1 MSERNY
7 WQRMRRSRMSRRSL
21 LRASAR
27 AGVGAAGMALVG
39 CGGDDDDDGQPAAA
53 QTQQQ
58 AEQQQQ
64 AAEQQ
69 AMQQEQQEQTQQEQQ
84 EQQEQQQQAAVAQA
98 QQQQQAQA
106 AQATGGPRPGGTV
119 RAHSHADP
127 ATSGVGWDPQQV
139 TSGHAWHHHSN
150 IFDRMLG
157 FDDSAAVR
165 PELASA
171 LEIPDDVTYL
181 FTMRD
186 GAIFQDG
193 APVDANAVQLNME
206 RIQATEATGLVAA
219 GIGKAATM
227 EATDDRTWRMVNSEP
242 FGPTVSYFQAYPGT
256 SLLISPQNFDD
267 VATNPV
273 GAGAMK
279 LVEEVPGE
287 RWIGERWDGYWDSEN
302 VHIDRYELHVFTDE
316 NTALN
321 AFLNGDLDFTP
332 PPPGGI
338 PADFQAELEADGHK
352 VVKGMH
358 QIWDNTWF
366 NLNPAAEGYNT
377 FRDPRMR
384 HAYNRAI
391 DRDALNVAAFDGADK
406 PSRAPTS
413 TESWA
418 VPGDKSYYPGHDKHM
433 AHELMDA
440 AGYGDGVT
448 GIQLSYGEERF
459 RTTTEPINSQ
469 VREVGIDLQYI
480 AGTWAEIVPRFVPEL
495 HVEGGGSGD
504 WTIATITWE
513 APFDPHPVLGQ
524 KFEFLLGGMYGATDG
539 SGTGPA
545 DLSQNPNDEVLA
557 ELHRTQ
563 ELVWEAAKPATQE
576 DRIPLYAKV
585 WEAFEENMLVVYTL
599 QWPSAYATQGH
610 LEGFEIIPFFG
621 LPRGS
626 GSKYVWLNNV

>member
-1 MSERNY
+1 
-7 WQRMRRSRMSRRSL
+7 
-21 LRASAR
+21 
-27 AGVGAAGMALVG
+27 V
-39 CGGDDDDDGQPAAA
+39 AAA
-53 QTQQQ
+53 QEAADAAQ
-58 AEQQQQ
+58 E
-64 AAEQQ
+64 AAESA
-69 AMQQEQQEQTQQEQQ
+69 AMAAEEEEQ
-84 EQQEQQQQAAVAQA
+84 AVATA
-98 QQQQQAQA
+98 
-106 AQATGGPRPGGTV
+106 GPRRGGTV
-119 RAHSHADP
+119 RGHSHADP
-127 ATSGVGWDPQQV
+127 STSGVLWDPQQV
-139 TSGHAWHHHSN
+139 TSGHAWHHHSH

-171 LEIPDDVTYL
+171 LENPDDVTYL

-193 APVDANAVQLNME
+193 APVDAHAVQLNME
-206 RIQATEATGLVAA
+206 RIQAGEAPGLVAD
-219 GIGKAATM
+219 GIARAATM
-227 EATDDRTWRMVNSEP
+227 GAIDDRTWRMVNSEP
-242 FGPTVSYFQAYPGT
+242 FGPTVSFFQAYPGT

-267 VATNPV
+267 AATHPI

-287 RWIGERWDGYWDSEN
+287 SWTGERWDGYWDNEN
-302 VHIDRYELHVFTDE
+302 VHIDRYELHVIADE

-321 AFLNGDLDFTP
+321 AFLNGDVDFT

-352 VVKGMH
+352 VARGMH

-366 NLNPAAEGYNT
+366 NLNPATEGYNA

-391 DRDALNVAAFDGADK
+391 DRDALNIAAFDGAGK

-413 TESWA
+413 TESWS
-418 VPGDKSYYPGHDKHM
+418 VPGDKSYYPGHDKQM

-469 VREVGIDLQYI
+469 LREVGIDLQYI
-480 AGTWAEIVPRFVPEL
+480 AGTFAEIVPRFIPEF

-504 WTIATITWE
+504 WTISTITWE
-513 APFDPHPVLGQ
+513 APFDPHPVLGEQ
-524 KFEFLLGGMYGATDG
+524 FRVLQGGMYGATDG

-557 ELHRTQ
+557 ELHRTE
-563 ELVWEAAKPATQE
+563 ELVWAAAKPATQE

-585 WEAFEENMLVVYTL
+585 WEAFEEHMLFVYTL

-610 LEGFEIIPFFG
+610 LEGFEIIPFSG
-621 LPRGS
+621 LPRGA
-626 GSKYVWLNNV
+626 GSKYVWFNNV

>member
-7 WQRMRRSRMSRRSL
+7 WTKLGRRAMSRRTL

-27 AGVGAAGMALVG
+27 AGVGAGGLALVG
-39 CGGDDDDDGQPAAA
+39 CGDDDDDDGQEAAA

-69 AMQQEQQEQTQQEQQ
+69 AMQQEQQQEQTQQEQ
-84 EQQEQQQQAAVAQA
+84 EEQAAVAEA

-119 RAHSHADP
+119 RSHFHNDP
-127 ATSGVGWDPQQV
+127 ATSGVGWDPHQV
-139 TSGHAWHHHSN
+139 SSGHAWHHHSH

-157 FDDSAAVR
+157 FDDSGAVR

-171 LEIPDDVTYL
+171 LEIPDDVTYI

-206 RIQATEATGLVAA
+206 RIQATEATGLVAE
-219 GIGKAATM
+219 GIARAATM
-227 EATDDRTWRMVNSEP
+227 GATDDRTWRMVNSEP
-242 FGPTVSYFQAYPGT
+242 FGPTVSFFQAYPGT

-287 RWIGERWDGYWDSEN
+287 SWTGERWDGYWDSEN
-302 VHIDRYELHVFTDE
+302 VHIDRYELHLFDDE

-332 PPPGGI
+332 PPGGI
-338 PADFQAELEADGHK
+338 PADFKAELEADGRK
-352 VVKGMH
+352 VITDTH
-358 QIWDNTWF
+358 QIWSNGWF
-366 NLNPAAEGYNT
+366 NLNPAAEAPYNV

-391 DRDALNVAAFDGADK
+391 DRDALNVAAFDGAGK

-418 VPGDKSYYPGHDKHM
+418 LPGDKSWYPGHDKQM

-440 AGYGDGVT
+440 AGYSDGVT
-448 GIQLSYGEERF
+448 GIQLSYADQSQRIV
-459 RTTTEPINSQ
+459 TEPLNSQ
-469 VREVGIDLQYI
+469 LREVGIDLQFI
-480 AGTWAEIVPRFVPEL
+480 AGSFAEIVPRIIPDFPI
-495 HVEGGGSGD
+495 EGGGSGP
-504 WTIATITWE
+504 WTTATLSWE
-513 APFDPHPVLGQ
+513 SPFDPHPTLSQQFQVNLGA
-524 KFEFLLGGMYGATDG
+524 MYGATDG

-563 ELVWEAAKPATQE
+563 ELVLAAAKPATQE

-585 WEAFEENMLVVYTL
+585 WEAFEENMLLVDAL

-610 LEGFEIIPFFG
+610 MEGFEIIPFFG